1 MSFFDDVLKKYAPT
15 YVAAQEMVKPKDVY
29 GNRTSLFNDRA
40 ATPPGDYVQPGGS
53 PIDGGMAQPVDD
65 HSASVSDATNPHPQF
80 GAAPVSSAQT
90 PAAPIPAPAAVDD
103 SGPNPYA
110 QWAKPEAA
118 PTPAAAPVSSTPA
131 PADHAPVAY
140 DPATMAANNRTQD
153 MSPDLAQA
161 AEANR
166 QKLATLI
173 NNGASKAEIGAY
185 LKTQGI
191 DINQVDGLDAALA
204 QRAKYPGTII
214 PVGTKDTTAPAPV
227 EYHGADNGKLNSAL
241 HGALDGIT
249 LGAGDELDAALSAG
263 RGAIENT
270 LGYGDGKTMS
280 QTYDETLNR
289 DRQLLS
295 DSEHYHPW
303 ATFGGQVAG
312 NLALAPLAP
321 EAGLAEGAL
330 AVGGRAALE
339 GAAMGGAYGFNSATG
354 GIGDRL
360 TEGAKGAAAGG
371 LLGGGLGAIGGR
383 IAANR
388 AAPSEARG
396 ILDAADQLNAGV
408 ARADQI
414 RPILGHT
421 SNGGLGS
428 TVTALAQPLI
438 VPGKFGGVDR
448 AVTRFADNAGAARNR
463 IADAAAGGA
472 ANDLNT
478 VAARQ
483 ANPAIP
489 NTLAAYEEASRQAS
503 NALYDRAATLAGDV
517 HLQTPDT
524 VAAIDRKLAEWRGVP
539 GGVAGSQALQDLRDQ
554 LATSQWTVDGLRRL
568 RTSFGDSIDSG
579 NRTVREA
586 ANSLWPTLSRDI
598 TMGLRNQGMG
608 DAARA
613 YRAADQNYVQ
623 RAANLDSIGMILGDG
638 QHSAD
643 TVADN
648 ITRMSRTDY
657 DQLSR
662 AIGVLPVDQQNSIRG
677 AIVEGLGR
685 ANPSKQNAAG
695 DQFSLETFLTQWQH
709 DKFSDQAKAAILP
722 AATVRDLDALATLAG
737 SSRALSSRGNPSRSG
752 VTVGNIGEIVTAF
765 NPIFWTPHGLGSALA
780 LFGGGRLL
788 ASPGFA
794 RALVRGSE
802 SRSIEVLSRRLGEV
816 ARRNPA
822 MAQNILGFRD
832 AIVSGKVPG
841 NAVTVNQT
849 APADP
854 TAAPVVAPADLP
866 PVDDSGPNPY
876 AQYARR

>member
-1 MSFFDDVLKKYAPT
+1 MSFFDNVLKKYAPT
-15 YVAAQEMVKPKDVY
+15 YVAAQDTVKAQESF
-29 GNRTSLFNDRA
+29 GNQASPFTAPTA
-40 ATPPGDYVQPGGS
+40 AIAPDS
-53 PIDGGMAQPVDD
+53 
-65 HSASVSDATNPHPQF
+65 NPYSQF

-110 QWAKPEAA
+110 QWAKPEASPA
-118 PTPAAAPVSSTPA
+118 PAAAPVSSTPA

-153 MSPDLAQA
+153 MKPDLAQA

-166 QKLATLI
+166 QKLAMMI
-173 NNGASKAEIGAY
+173 NSGASKNEIGAY

-214 PVGTKDTTAPAPV
+214 PVGTKDTTQPAPV
-227 EYHGADNGKLNSAL
+227 EYHGPDNGVVNSTL
-241 HGALDGIT
+241 HGVLDGIT

-303 ATFGGQVAG
+303 ATTGGQIAG
-312 NLALAPLAP
+312 NLALAPLGGEVAAADT
-321 EAGLAEGAL
+321 AGLAALKMAGEGA
-330 AVGGRAALE
+330 VYGGV
-339 GAAMGGAYGFNSATG
+339 YGFNSAN
-354 GIGDRL
+354 GDLADRSS
-360 TEGAKGAAAGG
+360 EAAKGA
-371 LLGGGLGAIGGR
+371 LLGGVLGGTIGSAGRAVSGR

-388 AAPSEARG
+388 AAPSEARA
-396 ILDAADQLNAGV
+396 ILDAADQLNNGV

-414 RPILGHT
+414 QPIAGHT
-421 SNGGLGS
+421 SNGGIGS

-438 VPGKFGGVDR
+438 VPGRFGGVDR

-463 IADAAAGGA
+463 IADAAAGSA

-483 ANPAIP
+483 ANPAISG
-489 NTLAAYEEASRQAS
+489 TLAAYEESSRQAS
-503 NALYDRAATLAGDV
+503 NALYDGAATLAGDV

-554 LATSQWTVDGLRRL
+554 LATSQWTVAGLRRL

-598 TMGLRNQGMG
+598 TLGLRAQGLG
-608 DAARA
+608 EAARA
-613 YRAADQNYVQ
+613 YRAADQNYIQ

-643 TVADN
+643 TIADN

-657 DQLSR
+657 GQLSR

-685 ANPSKQNAAG
+685 ANPGKQNAAG

-709 DKFSDQAKAAILP
+709 DKFSDQAKAEILP
-722 AATVRDLDALATLAG
+722 AATIRDLDALATLAG

-752 VTVGNIGEIVTAF
+752 VTVGNLGEAGALVSGALF
-765 NPIFWTPHGLGSALA
+765 TPHGFGTALA

-832 AIVSGKVPG
+832 AIASGKVPDH
-841 NAVTVNQT
+841 AVTVNQS

-854 TAAPVVAPADLP
+854 TVAPMAAPADLP
-866 PVDDSGPNPY
+866 PVDDSGSNPY
-876 AQYARR
+876 AQYAGQ